1 MLLQITSGIGGPPEC
16 EFAVEKYANWLESLG
31 GCIISK
37 HKGSALVSIED
48 GEKYAGTVQWI
59 WQSKI
64 RPGHKRKNWFIQAS
78 IANSPNN
85 YAPFDPKKIEW
96 NSFRSGGAGGQY
108 VNKTESAVRGTYL
121 PTGDTTVC
129 SDERSQHSNKRRATE
144 RLHDMYL
151 ARQLQNVANIDKDNW
166 SKHSEL
172 VRGNAMLV
180 FEGDDFKL
188 KKSEVA

>member
-96 NSFRSGGAGGQY
+96 N
-108 VNKTESAVRGTYL
+108 
-121 PTGDTTVC
+121 C
-129 SDERSQHSNKRRATE
+129 SQFVLR
-144 RLHDMYL
+144 
-151 ARQLQNVANIDKDNW
+151 
-166 SKHSEL
+166 
-172 VRGNAMLV
+172 
-180 FEGDDFKL
+180 
-188 KKSEVA
+188 